1 MKTTA
6 THFRNHIFELLNQV
20 RTGGSITIE
29 LNGQEVGKIIPI
41 QQEDWRKKIRVKP
54 KLIVKEID
62 KAFAPLEDTWEN
74 HI

>member
-6 THFRNHIFELLNQV
+6 THLRNHIFELLNHV
-20 RTGGSITIE
+20 RAGESITLE

-41 QQEDWRKKIRVKP
+41 QQGDWRKKIRVKP

-62 KAFAPLEDTWEN
+62 KAFAPLEDAWEN